1 MAKSRKSQGIDLQD
15 LMNYLSSMTGQ
26 SEMPTNAVGAQGR
39 SGIRATTGAID
50 KANRGAVDLMSPL
63 SANELTRLRDSG
75 PDTGHAASLAAFMA
89 FLKAPQALKGART
102 AYRGTKQMFKDS
114 KAPTGS
120 RTQPRRTATTNM
132 LGTINDPMAQY
143 AALLAATRR

>member
-1 MAKSRKSQGIDLQD
+1 MAGARKPKGFDWEDLVRFLGSIGGIDQQPVD
-15 LMNYLSSMTGQ
+15 ARTAMGQ
-26 SEMPTNAVGAQGR
+26 SGA
-39 SGIRATTGAID
+39 RAATQAID
-50 KANRGAVDLMSPL
+50 KFNRGVVDIVSPL
-63 SANELTRLRDSG
+63 TANELARLQKSG
-75 PDTGHAASLAAFMA
+75 PDTGHAASLAAYMA